1 MILALTLLSCMPGP
15 SPETLIDELRVVA
28 ITADPPQA
36 EPGEVVGLD
45 VVVADPADSGFDTLI
60 WTCTSLGDG
69 CLEGQVGEGWGTVL
83 RDGETKLQSEAM
95 VPAGLDAV
103 LAEVG
108 GSLPILTWTLAC
120 EPGLCP
126 AIDAVADGET
136 SRWLDDPTTW
146 LGELPLEGVSLATRK
161 LSIVET
167 ADHSNPSLAALHELE
182 GATPSE
188 EVQLTFL
195 LDGSEGV
202 ETEVFGYT
210 TAGGFSTPE
219 GVMVDETGQVE
230 LTWFAPEEAGE
241 AQLYVVALDELGGT
255 AVWEATVTIE

>member
-1 MILALTLLSCMPGP
+1 MPGP
-15 SPETLIDELRVVA
+15 APETLIDELRVVS

-36 EPGEVVGLD
+36 EPGDVVGID
-45 VVVADPADSGFDTLI
+45 VVVADPTNTGFDTLI
-60 WTCTSLGDG
+60 WTCTPLGDG
-69 CLEGQVGEGWGTVL
+69 CLEGEMGDGWGTVL
-83 RDGETKLQSEAM
+83 RDGETSLQTEAV

-108 GSLPILTWTLAC
+108 GTLPILTWTLAC

-126 AIDAVADGET
+126 AIDAVAEGET

-161 LSIVET
+161 LSVVED
-167 ADHSNPSLAALHELE
+167 ASHANPTLAALDTLE
-182 GATPSE
+182 GATTSE
-188 EVQLTFL
+188 EVLLQFQLEGT
-195 LDGSEGV
+195 EGV
-202 ETEVFGYT
+202 ETEVFGYS

-219 GVMVDETGQVE
+219 GGLVDVDGRVD

-241 AQLYVVALDELGGT
+241 ASLYVVALDELGGT